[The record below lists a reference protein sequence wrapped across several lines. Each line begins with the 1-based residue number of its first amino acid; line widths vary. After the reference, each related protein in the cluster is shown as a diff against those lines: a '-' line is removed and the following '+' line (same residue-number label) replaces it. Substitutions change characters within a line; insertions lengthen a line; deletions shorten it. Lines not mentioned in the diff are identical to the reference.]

1 MLETLA
7 LVETQRTLG
16 LTDTASVQQVNPV
29 DNSVIGGTLVNVTFV
44 N

>member
-16 LTDTASVQQVNPV
+16 LTDIASVRQENPV
-29 DNSVIGGTLVNVTFV
+29 DNSMTGGTLVNVTFV